1 MTEFH
6 RVTPSFAVAGQ
17 ISPADVARAAAEG
30 YRTIVVNRPE
40 NEEPG
45 QPALAEIRAAA
56 EAAGIRLVALPFS
69 GLPPPPNAVG
79 EMAELLETAEGPVLA
94 YCRTGRRSI
103 MAWAMAQ
110 TLTGAAPPDEIIAS
124 AAKAGY
130 DLEGARGALETLAP
144 RT

>member
-6 RVTPSFAVAGQ
+6 RVTPNFAVAGQ
-17 ISPADVARAAAEG
+17 ISLDDVARAAADG
-30 YRTIVVNRPE
+30 YRTIIVNRPE

-45 QPALAEIRAAA
+45 QPALADIQAAA
-56 EAAGIRLVALPFS
+56 EAAGLGFHAIAFS
-69 GLPPPPNAVG
+69 GLPPPPSAVG
-79 EMAELLETAEGPVLA
+79 QTAELLETAEAPVLA
-94 YCRTGRRSI
+94 YCRTGKRSI

-110 TLTGAAPPDEIIAS
+110 ALTGAHRPDEIIAL

-130 DLEGARGALETLAP
+130 DLDGARGALETLAP